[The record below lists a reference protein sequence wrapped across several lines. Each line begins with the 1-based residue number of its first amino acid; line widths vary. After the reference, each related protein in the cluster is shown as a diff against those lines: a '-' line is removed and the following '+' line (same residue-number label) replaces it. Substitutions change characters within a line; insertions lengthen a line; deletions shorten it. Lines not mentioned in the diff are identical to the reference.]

1 MFRFRLYPRPGP
13 QADARSCG
21 EWHQTRPR
29 SGLMDRSRRQTGPIV
44 AASSILPNSGPG
56 GGAAGNPAR
65 ARGRALFSALISVRR
80 TVRSVPLRPMPSP
93 PATHDPRIKALPAAE
108 IRRRFLDYFAERGH
122 TIVPSA
128 SLVPAGD
135 QTLLFTNSGMVQF
148 KDVFTG
154 AEKRSYTRAVDYQRV
169 LRVAGK
175 HNDFEEVGRT
185 PRHHTFFEMLG
196 NWSFGDYFKRDA
208 ILWAWGFL
216 TKDLG
221 IPPERLAATTYTDD
235 EVAWNVWRDEIG
247 LPPERM
253 AKWGNVDAGD
263 DRNFWRMAETG
274 PCGPCS
280 EIHFDRGEQFS
291 EGPECIPDHS
301 ETCPRWLEIWNLV
314 FMEFDQRPD
323 GRYPLPF
330 TSVDTGLGLERLAS
344 VLQQVPTNYDTD
356 LFAPIHA
363 RMRELLGHDPGDFEA
378 ERFSY
383 QVIADHSRAVTFLV
397 ADGVLPA
404 NEGRGYV
411 LRRILRRAV
420 RHGRLLGRREPF
432 MAETAT
438 VVIDTMADAY
448 PHLVERREEILAAI
462 GREEAQFGRTLDA
475 GTKLLEGALTGI
487 AATERSI
494 GRRPED
500 LPAGA
505 PVLRGDVAF
514 KLHDTFGFP
523 FDLTV
528 ELAAEYGVAVDR
540 AGFEAA
546 LAEQR
551 ERSRSGTK
559 AELSR
564 HAESTALYGAIHARS
579 GDSQFLGYEMTEAQ
593 GRVVAIVRDGTEYDE
608 LTGQGQAEVVLDR
621 TPFYAEG
628 GGQIGDRGELREA
641 GGGSS
646 LFSVDDT
653 QRPLGGLIVHRGTL
667 HGRLRVGETVDAV
680 VDAERR
686 AHTMRNHTGTHL
698 LHRAL
703 RNVVGEG
710 ARQAGSLVTT
720 DGLRFDFPFDRGL
733 TEPEVRAIEAEV
745 RRVIRDDRIVTPSY
759 MSMPEAIAAGA
770 DAFFDEKYGE
780 TVRTV
785 RVDGYSHELCGGT
798 HCRATGQIGA
808 FVITGERSI
817 GSGMRR
823 IEALTGAGADAWL
836 DDRIALLERATE
848 AAGAQSAEK
857 LADRIQALQADLRRS
872 RSSRIQGTGTVT
884 NPSELAANAEEIAP
898 GVRLASKTFTNLESI
913 DDLKKIAKNVRSAL
927 PSGVI
932 ALGLDADEP
941 QIFVTVSDD
950 LVVRGVSAGDLVRVA
965 VGAIDGKGGGRPE
978 MAQGKGSR
986 REGLPDGLAAIATEI
1001 RARAEPDA

>member
-1 MFRFRLYPRPGP
+1 M
-13 QADARSCG
+13 S
-21 EWHQTRPR
+21 
-29 SGLMDRSRRQTGPIV
+29 
-44 AASSILPNSGPG
+44 
-56 GGAAGNPAR
+56 
-65 ARGRALFSALISVRR
+65 
-80 TVRSVPLRPMPSP
+80 SP
-93 PATHDPRIKALPAAE
+93 PVTHDPRIRALPAAE

-154 AEKRSYTRAVDYQRV
+154 AEKRSYNRAVDYQRV

-235 EVAWNVWRDEIG
+235 DVAWNVWRDEIG

-263 DRNFWRMAETG
+263 DKNFWRMAETG

-280 EIHFDRGEQFS
+280 EIHFDRGVQYS

-344 VLQQVPTNYDTD
+344 VLQQVPTNYDID
-356 LFAPIHA
+356 IFQPIHA
-363 RMRELLGHDPGDFEA
+363 RMRELLGHDPDAFEA

-397 ADGVLPA
+397 ADGVLPS

-432 MAETAT
+432 MAETAA
-438 VVIDTMADAY
+438 VVIETMAEAY
-448 PHLVERREEILAAI
+448 PHLVERRDEVLAAI
-462 GREEAQFGRTLDA
+462 VREEAQFGRTLDA
-475 GTKLLEGALTGI
+475 GTKLLEEALAGI
-487 AATERSI
+487 AATERTI
-494 GRRPED
+494 GRRVED
-500 LPAGA
+500 LPPDA
-505 PVLRGDVAF
+505 PVLPGDVAF

-540 AGFEAA
+540 EGFEKA

-551 ERSRSGTK
+551 DRSRSGKK
-559 AELSR
+559 AALSK
-564 HAESTALYGAIHARS
+564 HAESAALYGAIQARA
-579 GDSQFLGYEMTEAQ
+579 GDSQFVGYDTTEAQ
-593 GRVVAIVRDGTEYDE
+593 GRVLAIIRDGTEFEE
-608 LTGQGQAEVVLDR
+608 LTGQAEAEVVLDR

-646 LFSVDDT
+646 LFSVTDT
-653 QRPLGGLIVHRGTL
+653 QRPLGGLIVHSGTL
-667 HGRLRVGETVDAV
+667 HGRIRVGETVDAV

-710 ARQAGSLVTT
+710 ARQAGSLVTPKY
-720 DGLRFDFPFDRGL
+720 LRFDYPFDRAL
-733 TEPEVRAIEAEV
+733 TRDEIAAIEAEV
-745 RRVIRDDRIVTPSY
+745 RRVVRDDRTVTPSF
-759 MSMPEAIAAGA
+759 MTMQEAIAAGA

-780 TVRTV
+780 TVRTI

-798 HCRATGQIGA
+798 HCRATGQIGG

-817 GSGMRR
+817 GSNMRR
-823 IEALTGAGADAWL
+823 IEALTGAGADAWT
-836 DDRIALLERATE
+836 DERIATLERATE
-848 AAGAQSAEK
+848 AAGAQSPEALSDRIRALQDELRQAK
-857 LADRIQALQADLRRS
+857 QRFRIQA
-872 RSSRIQGTGTVT
+872 TGTVKT
-884 NPSELAANAEEIAP
+884 PEQIAAEADELAG
-898 GVRLASKTFTNLESI
+898 GVKLAHETFAFESI
-913 DDLKKIAKNVRSAL
+913 DELKGLAKRIRHSL

-941 QIFVTVSDD
+941 QIFVSVSED
-950 LVVRGVSAGDLVRVA
+950 LVGRGFSAGDLVRVA

-986 REGLPDGLAAIATEI
+986 REGLSDGLAAIAAAV
-1001 RARAEPDA
+1001 RSRAEPGA